1 MAPSGKPRYRWA
13 LAVTFVVGVAM
24 AVGSLTMQLPSKA
37 QGVDNLTNSFRPAFK
52 ADALAQTKTD
62 MATVQAMSDELR
74 GKAMPAIAGA
84 LKMTPAQ
91 LQTFIGQNFPA
102 VAKGVSQL
110 DTVLPYFSN
119 LVNGLDAQAANFHKA
134 DAIPTKN
141 LPATTV
147 PYIFLL
153 PGLLL
158 AALSVIGWVLSSAAA
173 RRAVWGCTAVGLV
186 LIVAPLILSV
196 PAKAQAVDN
205 LTNAFRPV
213 FTDQGAATTRANMDT
228 VQNMSDELQAK
239 MLPALAGALQMTPAQ
254 LQGFIGQN
262 FPAVA
267 KGVSQLN
274 VILPRFQGLVKGIEA
289 NVGNFKKADAIPTKG
304 TPTTLL
310 HWLFVIPGIVLLLTG
325 AVALFVPWWSG
336 ARAPTPRWAPA
347 GGASA

>member
-1 MAPSGKPRYRWA
+1 
-13 LAVTFVVGVAM
+13 
-24 AVGSLTMQLPSKA
+24 VGSQTAKLPAKT

-52 ADALAQTKTD
+52 PAALTQTKAD

-74 GKAMPAIAGA
+74 AKTLPAVAGA

-91 LQTFIGQNFPA
+91 LQAFIAQNFPA
-102 VAKGVSQL
+102 VNKGVSQL

-119 LVNGLDAQAANFHKA
+119 LIAGLDAQAPNFRKA

-158 AALSVIGWVLSSAAA
+158 AGLSVLGWVLSSTAA
-173 RRAVWGCTAVGLV
+173 RRAVWGCGAVGLV
-186 LIVAPLILSV
+186 LIVAPLVLTV

-213 FTDQGAATTRANMDT
+213 FTAQGAATTRANMDT

-254 LQGFIGQN
+254 LQAFIGQN

-274 VILPRFQGLVKGIEA
+274 VILPRFQGLVKGIEG
-289 NVGNFKKADAIPTKG
+289 NVGTFKKADSIPTKG

-310 HWLFVIPGIVLLLTG
+310 HWLFVLPGIALVLTAG
-325 AVALFVPWWSG
+325 VALFLPWWSG
-336 ARAPTPRWAPA
+336 ARAPTSRLAPA
-347 GGASA
+347 GRVAI